1 MKLKTKILTA
11 RWGDGALREA
21 WVFAG
26 FLNNL
31 SRFERLAARKC
42 FFGLIIRVGLLE
54 VVYLFVHKEI
64 NSWCL
69 LLFSIILVCFIA
81 QLSKTKLIRRN
92 FLILLQILKDKCIY
106 F

>member
-31 SRFERLAARKC
+31 SRFERLAVRKC

-54 VVYLFVHKEI
+54 VVCLFVHKEI
-64 NSWCL
+64 NSWCFFAFFDHFS
-69 LLFSIILVCFIA
+69 LFYCPIIKNQA
-81 QLSKTKLIRRN
+81 DSTKLFDSSSN
-92 FLILLQILKDKCIY
+92 FEG
-106 F
+106 